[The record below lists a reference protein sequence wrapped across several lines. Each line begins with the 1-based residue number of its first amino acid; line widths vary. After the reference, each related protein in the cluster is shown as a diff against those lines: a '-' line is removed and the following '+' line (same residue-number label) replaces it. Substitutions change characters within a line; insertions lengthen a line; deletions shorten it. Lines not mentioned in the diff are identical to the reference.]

1 LSPPTVLEV
10 LNKADDYLAQNGCPA
25 ARLDAQVLLAH
36 VLKTERVQLYV
47 DYARPLGDDELSAYR
62 KLIAR
67 RARHEPVAYLVGQKE
82 FWSLPIRVDPRV
94 LIPRPDTETVLEA
107 VGELPAPRVFADVG
121 TGSGCLLCALAGMFP
136 DARGVGVD
144 SDEQALLV
152 AQDNVDHL
160 GLSGRV
166 DLRRGN
172 LLEPLQGEAVD
183 LICANLPYIPT
194 GDLQSLPPD
203 IRLYEPL
210 AALDGGPDGLESIRT
225 LLGQLPRLQSCGT
238 LVLEVGAGQAPQVT
252 DLCAQAGFEQVRARR
267 DLAGIE
273 RVIVAKRPG
282 M

>member
-1 LSPPTVLEV
+1 
-10 LNKADDYLAQNGCPA
+10 
-25 ARLDAQVLLAH
+25 
-36 VLKTERVQLYV
+36 LYV
-47 DYARPLGDDELSAYR
+47 DYARPLDPEELTAYR
-62 KLIAR
+62 KLVAR
-67 RARHEPVAYLVGQKE
+67 RAKHEPVAYLVGEKE
-82 FWSLPIRVDPRV
+82 FWSLSFRVDPRV

-107 VGELPAPRVFADVG
+107 VGDLPAPRVFADVG

-136 DARGVGVD
+136 DVHGVGVD
-144 SDEQALLV
+144 SDEQALVV

-160 GLSGRV
+160 GLSERV
-166 DLRRGN
+166 ELRRGN
-172 LLEPLQGEAVD
+172 LIEPLFGEEYD

-225 LLGQLPRLQSCGT
+225 LLGQLPRLSGCGA
-238 LVLEVGAGQAPQVT
+238 LVLEVGAGQAPEVT
-252 DLCAQAGFEQVRARR
+252 DLCAQAGFTQVYARR